1 MENDTK
7 LIDDYLGGMLSADE
21 MVVVEQRIMADTAF
35 AESVA
40 FQAQA
45 KSIMRD
51 EILLDKHKQWTSQ
64 PKAKVPMF
72 TILSAGI
79 AAVLLVVAGW
89 WFFAKNA
96 EPSLEKLAQNYIDQN
111 LGTLPVKM
119 DAKEDSLELGKQYYN
134 EGEYTK
140 ALEVFEKLNDPKA
153 QEFAGLSALK
163 AKKYPEAIQFF
174 EKLSQNIELIENKGK
189 FYLAL
194 TFLQQGEKQKAEVL
208 LQEIKKEG
216 LFGVGLL
223 DFGK

>member
-7 LIDDYLGGMLSADE
+7 LIDDYLGGMLSAEE
-21 MVVVEQRIMADTAF
+21 MAVVEQRIMADTAF

-40 FQAQA
+40 FHAQA
-45 KSIMRD
+45 KSILRD

-79 AAVLLVVAGW
+79 AAVLLLVAGW
-89 WFFAKNA
+89 WFFAKNS
-96 EPSLEKLAQNYIDQN
+96 EPNLETLAQNYIDQN
-111 LGTLPVKM
+111 LSTLPVKM

-153 QEFAGLSALK
+153 LEFAGLSALK
-163 AKKYPEAIQFF
+163 GKKYPEAIQFF
-174 EKLSQNIELIENKGK
+174 EKLSQNTELLENKGK

-194 TFLQQGEKQKAEVL
+194 TYLQQGQKQKAEVL
-208 LQEIKKEG
+208 LEEIKKEG
-216 LFGVGLL
+216 LFGADLL
-223 DFGK
+223 DFEK